1 MCIAIPIEVIKKII
15 TSLTRPL
22 GHPLWLCLRGF
33 IFSCGFPIA
42 ISNRLL
48 SLFCGARERIPF
60 CYQLFKH
67 LQLRRLC

>member
-33 IFSCGFPIA
+33 IFSCGYPIA
-42 ISNRLL
+42 ISYYP
-48 SLFCGARERIPF
+48 SFAAQGKEYPSATSSSSA
-60 CYQLFKH
+60 YS
-67 LQLRRLC
+67 